1 MASLS
6 LTAYS
11 TVISMIKLLWCWWWW
26 WWWWYWYHK
35 I

>member
-11 TVISMIKLLWCWWWW
+11 TVISMIKLLWWW